1 MINQQN
7 FNYYEK
13 TKLHYRKNLI
23 RFNYP
28 RNYLP
33 FKHCL
38 IFNRLYLTFNLL
50 LIMKT
55 KIQNFLKTIEIDNV
69 NIMDFVNIDDIDYS
83 DAYSSIYEMINE
95 NRGFEVEI
103 IYYSKAIEYLMKND
117 PSLRE
122 SIAIAMEYG
131 YDTYENINSE
141 FLASIH
147 ASVQTKID
155 FEYYENQINEF
166 FLNLLIN

>member
-1 MINQQN
+1 
-7 FNYYEK
+7 
-13 TKLHYRKNLI
+13 
-23 RFNYP
+23 
-28 RNYLP
+28 
-33 FKHCL
+33 
-38 IFNRLYLTFNLL
+38 
-50 LIMKT
+50 MKT